1 MRKLFWLDGPLW
13 EQNTR
18 KQGEKW
24 QFSSYVSQNALEL
37 LCAYHRTSLPD
48 TARLLFLLLLCF
60 GSICTWLILQSIK
73 FCMRW
78 EKNWVACR
86 FSQTRS
92 CSCRCQLLLL
102 FFLLVLVL
110 LYRNVLFFF
119 FFIVVDDGW
128 WVCCFMMWLIVA
140 CRWCDLTYSYVCSMH
155 SSLLDL
161 SLPHWY
167 ICWSL
172 VLRICCC

>member
-1 MRKLFWLDGPLW
+1 MAHYENKTRENKEKNGNLARTFLKMLSNCCVLTTELHYPTLLGCYSCCCYVLDQSVPGWYSSPL
-13 EQNTR
+13 N
-18 KQGEKW
+18 
-24 QFSSYVSQNALEL
+24 FV
-37 LCAYHRTSLPD
+37 CV
-48 TARLLFLLLLCF
+48 
-60 GSICTWLILQSIK
+60 
-73 FCMRW
+73 W

-86 FSQTRS
+86 FSQTRSCS

-110 LYRNVLFFF
+110 LYRNELFLHCSR
-119 FFIVVDDGW
+119 W
-128 WVCCFMMWLIVA
+128 WVMGLLFHDVIDCCMSVMWS
-140 CRWCDLTYSYVCSMH
+140 DLLVRMH

>member
-1 MRKLFWLDGPLW
+1 MAHYENKTRENKEKNGNLARTFLKMLSNCCVLTTELHYPTLLGCYSCCCYVLDQSVPGWYSSPL
-13 EQNTR
+13 N
-18 KQGEKW
+18 
-24 QFSSYVSQNALEL
+24 FV
-37 LCAYHRTSLPD
+37 CV
-48 TARLLFLLLLCF
+48 
-60 GSICTWLILQSIK
+60 
-73 FCMRW
+73 W

-92 CSCRCQLLLL
+92 CSCRCQLLLLLL

-140 CRWCDLTYSYVCSMH
+140 CRWCDLTYSYVCTP
-155 SSLLDL
+155 LF
-161 SLPHWY
+161 W
-167 ICWSL
+167 ICLYLTDTS
-172 VLRICCC
+172 VDH